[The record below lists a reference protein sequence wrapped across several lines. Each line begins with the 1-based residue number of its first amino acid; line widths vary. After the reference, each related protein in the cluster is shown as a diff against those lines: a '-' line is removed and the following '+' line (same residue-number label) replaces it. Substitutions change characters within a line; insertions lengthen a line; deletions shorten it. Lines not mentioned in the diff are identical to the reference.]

1 MFNKEVPS
9 DEEIKADIM
18 NKLFRRNCW
27 GARYFPLDTLVR
39 WLSRKIKKNGKRVQR
54 LVRQL
59 VNDGYLML
67 HKREDTIS
75 LNPGRSREIV
85 EFIRRFVFV

>member
-1 MFNKEVPS
+1 MLR

-18 NKLFRRNCW
+18 NRLLRKHCW

-39 WLSRKIKKNGKRVQR
+39 WISKKIEENGRRVQR
-54 LVRQL
+54 LIRQL

-67 HKREDTIS
+67 HKGGMTVS
-75 LNPGRSREIV
+75 LNPARSKEIL
-85 EFIRRFVFV
+85 EFIRRFII